1 MRGFLVVILAGLLA
15 LPAAVGTAAAQTAP
29 GGSEFDQ
36 YVPEVPEAEEDVP
49 LKDKQGESRDRNQR
63 QNDGGGSTGDGGGS
77 AGDGAAV
84 TPQTSGV
91 QDQTTDDKVAGSRR
105 GGDGNGSRGGATSE
119 REQFHAGGT
128 SSAGA
133 VADTL
138 GGESDD
144 GIGIGLP
151 LLLVATVVAGIGYVL
166 VRRRAISKKRSA
178 GPGAG

>member
-1 MRGFLVVILAGLLA
+1 MKVFLVVILAALLA
-15 LPAAVGTAAAQTAP
+15 LPAAVSTAAAQTTP

-49 LKDKQGESRDRNQR
+49 LKDKQGKKDNRGAS
-63 QNDGGGSTGDGGGS
+63 DGGGS
-77 AGDGAAV
+77 AGGGAAI

-91 QDQTTDDKVAGSRR
+91 QDQTTTDDDAAASRR
-105 GGDGNGSRGGATSE
+105 DGDGNGTRDSASSDRD
-119 REQFHAGGT
+119 QFRVGGT

-138 GGESDD
+138 SGESDG

-151 LLLVATVVAGIGYVL
+151 LLLAATVAAGIGYVL
-166 VRRRAISKKRSA
+166 VRRRVISRKRSA
-178 GPGAG
+178 GPGGG